1 MPIPVYYQRRLV
13 LVSSYVALGEI
24 MRQILTIIFTLG
36 LCGLS
41 FACAAKQENVVAA
54 SPEQNAPVAQSTV
67 ETTPTP
73 EPTPLSEKDLKRR
86 AEVHKLMLNGEYLHD
101 GAGELLYIGDISSVP
116 ALLVVLK
123 KNPPYPNGTMICTA
137 AHALQALRKITGAN
151 PGIKYEDWSAWW
163 EKYQEEQ
170 KDKRKLALL

>member
-1 MPIPVYYQRRLV
+1 MPL
-13 LVSSYVALGEI
+13 
-24 MRQILTIIFTLG
+24 
-36 LCGLS
+36 
-41 FACAAKQENVVAA
+41 
-54 SPEQNAPVAQSTV
+54 AQSTV

-73 EPTPLSEKDLKRR
+73 EPTPSPLTEKDLKRR
-86 AEVHKLMLNGEYLHD
+86 AEVHKLMLKGEYLHD
-101 GAGELLYIGDISSVP
+101 GAGELSYIGDISSVP

-123 KNPPYPNGTMICTA
+123 ENPPMSSGSMICTA

-170 KDKRKLALL
+170 KAKEK

>member
-1 MPIPVYYQRRLV
+1 MK
-13 LVSSYVALGEI
+13 
-24 MRQILTIIFTLG
+24 QILITVFCLG

-41 FACAAKQENVVAA
+41 FACNSKQENVAA
-54 SPEQNAPVAQSTV
+54 ATPEQNVPLVQSTV
-67 ETTPTP
+67 ETKQSPEPT
-73 EPTPLSEKDLKRR
+73 PTPLSEKDLKRR
-86 AEVHKLMLNGEYLHD
+86 GEVHKLMLKGEYLHD
-101 GAGELLYIGDISSVP
+101 GAGELADIGDISSVP

-123 KNPPYPNGTMICTA
+123 KNPPMANGSMICTT

-170 KDKRKLALL
+170 KAKEK